1 MVFIVL
7 AIDKLT
13 AEFAEEVLKVAEKI
27 FSDFQYERLLISG
40 YISVSSF
47 CSVDI
52 IEQQVKNN

>member
-1 MVFIVL
+1 MVFIVF
-7 AIDKLT
+7 AIEKLT
-13 AEFAEEVLKVAEKI
+13 AEFAVEVLKVAEKI